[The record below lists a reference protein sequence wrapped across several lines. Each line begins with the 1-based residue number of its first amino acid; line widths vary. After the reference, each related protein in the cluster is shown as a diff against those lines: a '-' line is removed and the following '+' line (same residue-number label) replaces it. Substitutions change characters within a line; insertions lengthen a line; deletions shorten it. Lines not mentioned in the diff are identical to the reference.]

1 MAGTGAAEVEVD
13 KESGLVRVLHY
24 VAGADVGKALNPL
37 ACQQQLRGAAITGL
51 GQALLEELV
60 YEEGLLINPNF
71 FDYNLPRFLD
81 LPEKMTTVIV
91 ERPNPKGPYGAKGVG
106 ETGLIPV
113 APAIANAIEDA
124 LGVRIKELPI
134 TPEKVFQALQEKE
147 AREATLSLTP

>member
-1 MAGTGAAEVEVD
+1 M
-13 KESGLVRVLHY
+13 RVLQY

-37 ACQQQLRGAAITGL
+37 ACQGQLRGAAITGL

-91 ERPNPKGPYGAKGVG
+91 ERPNPNGPYGAKGVG

-113 APAIANAIEDA
+113 APAIANAIQDA
-124 LGVRIKELPI
+124 LGVRITELPI

-147 AREATLSLTP
+147 ARESQEVTVSRTP